1 MSKRLGMAL
10 AFVLAAASA
19 RADFNSLVRVV
30 GASRGLHRIWTPG
43 ISLARFGVRLIHPAG
58 VHDFQIAMF
67 DGEGDVDFER
77 ELRTSSAVPI
87 VRTRDNRTGETAV
100 IWARPLGG
108 DLVEM
113 LLLAH
118 DPKDQTVVLRAV
130 VNGETLA
137 KEIADPKRVRADFS
151 RP

>member
-1 MSKRLGMAL
+1 MSKRVLVAL
-10 AFVLAAASA
+10 AFVLAAANA
-19 RADFNSLVRVV
+19 HADFDSLVSVV

-77 ELRTSSAVPI
+77 VLRTSPAVPI

-100 IWARPLGG
+100 IWARPLRG

-130 VNGETLA
+130 VNGEMLA
-137 KEIADPKRVRADFS
+137 KEMADPKHAS
-151 RP
+151 RIAGE